1 MRDDMQPPI
10 VRSRDA
16 LRRMT
21 RGWHMAGETI
31 GAVPTMGALHDG
43 HLSLVA
49 AARAACDRVIVTIF
63 VNPKQFNSRED
74 YENYPRTEYE
84 DAAKLARFDVDAVY
98 VPGGDEMYPQGF
110 ATGVS
115 VAGLTDVLCG
125 AHRPGHFD
133 GVATVVTKL
142 LLQTSADAAF
152 FGEKDFQQLQVV
164 RRLARDLDIPCEI
177 VGCPT
182 IREIDG
188 LAMSSRNLLLSDRA
202 RAKAAALHEEMER
215 VAAALAQGAQATM
228 MLEEA
233 KLRLLAR
240 DFTEVEYL
248 ELRAQDDLRL
258 MDRPEVPCRLFAA
271 AWLAGVRLIDNIDVP
286 RRGVAGPAGAETS

>member
-10 VRSRDA
+10 VRSRAA
-16 LRRMT
+16 LRAMT
-21 RGWHMAGETI
+21 RGWHLAGESI

-49 AARAACDRVIVTIF
+49 AAKAACDRVIVTIF

-74 YENYPRTEYE
+74 YENYPRTEYQ
-84 DAAKLARFDVDAVY
+84 DAARLARFDVDAVY
-98 VPGGDEMYPQGF
+98 VPDGDEMYPQGF

-142 LLQTSADAAF
+142 LLQTAADKAF

-164 RRLARDLDIPCEI
+164 RRLAADLDIPCEI

-202 RAKAAALHEEMER
+202 RAKAAALNEEMER
-215 VAAALAQGAQATM
+215 VAQALARGAQATM

-240 DFTEVEYL
+240 DFNEVEYL

-286 RRGVAGPAGAETS
+286 RLRAAS